1 VFSSFADRLA
11 GGLKVSGSI
20 IVSGVR
26 TPIGKLG
33 GGLASLSAVE
43 LCGRAISE
51 AMRRISLNPEDVDF
65 VAIGQVLQAGQGQNP
80 ARQAAVLAGLPMTV
94 QAVTVNKV
102 CLSGLEAIHLA
113 DLLISAGEA
122 DLVIAGGMES
132 MSRAPYLLEGAR
144 TGLGFGHASLRDAM
158 VVDGLTDAFLD
169 LAMGAATDRDAAAA
183 AIGRE
188 AQDAVALR
196 SHRRASVAIKD
207 GRLAD
212 EIVPIAAPQRRGED
226 VLVTDDE
233 GVRPGTTAAALATLK
248 PAFGDDGTITA
259 GNASQLSD
267 GAAVVVA
274 SRRAA
279 EKLGTAPLAEVV
291 AFGRAAGPSLLVQP
305 AHAIVDALGRCGL
318 KLSDRDVIEVN
329 GAFAAVVVAS
339 AHELGV
345 PVEMLNPNGG
355 ARSPLVTRSV
365 CPGAGSHLRSRS
377 RSSSATAAAAPGWRR
392 CAGAEGSAT
401 RSFFE
406 PGCEYGADPNM
417 PGPGPPA
424 LRPTSTRARVPFRAA
439 ATRSIL

>member
-1 VFSSFADRLA
+1 MSE
-11 GGLKVSGSI
+11 VSGSI
-20 IVSGVR
+20 ILSGVR

-51 AMRRISLNPEDVDF
+51 AVRRISLSPGDVDF

-102 CLSGLEAIHLA
+102 CQSGLEANHLA

-122 DLVIAGGMES
+122 DIVIAGGMES

-144 TGLGFGHASLRDAM
+144 TGLVFGHASLLDAM

-169 LAMGAATDRDAAAA
+169 LSMGAATDRDAAAA
-183 AIGRE
+183 AISRE

-196 SHRRASVAIKD
+196 SHQRASVAIKD

-212 EIVPIAAPQRRGED
+212 EIVAIAVPQRRGED
-226 VLVTDDE
+226 LVVSEDE

-267 GAAVVVA
+267 GAAVVVVA

-279 EKLGTAPLAEVV
+279 EKLGCAPLAEVV
-291 AFGRAAGPSLLVQP
+291 AFGRAAGPGPSLLVQP
-305 AHAIVDALGRCGL
+305 AHAIFDALGRCGL
-318 KLSDRDVIEVN
+318 KLSDLDVIEVN
-329 GAFAAVVVAS
+329 EAFAAVVVAS
-339 AHELGV
+339 GAELGV

-355 ARSPLVTRSV
+355 AIALGHPIGMSGCRLPLTLALELGRRGGGTGVAAL
-365 CPGAGSHLRSRS
+365 CGAGGLGDALVLR
-377 RSSSATAAAAPGWRR
+377 AAP
-392 CAGAEGSAT
+392 
-401 RSFFE
+401 
-406 PGCEYGADPNM
+406 
-417 PGPGPPA
+417 
-424 LRPTSTRARVPFRAA
+424 
-439 ATRSIL
+439 